1 MEINVLNSV
10 VVVLLCAMTAF
21 ISHMGMAVFHDGIRP
36 VIPEYIEGRM
46 HRSEMASIAFGLSVG
61 FIASVGIGNALA
73 TNLLNPW
80 LLFLATDIIGIA
92 SPKKWIA
99 PI

>member
-1 MEINVLNSV
+1 M
-10 VVVLLCAMTAF
+10 
-21 ISHMGMAVFHDGIRP
+21 SHMGMAVFHDGIRP

-46 HRSEMASIAFGLSVG
+46 HRGEMASIAFGLSVG
-61 FIASVGIGNALA
+61 FIASVGIGNALV

-92 SPKKWIA
+92 APKKWACTDFRCTLGIDLSDRNWWN
-99 PI
+99 

>member
-36 VIPEYIEGRM
+36 VIPEYIDGSC
-46 HRSEMASIAFGLSVG
+46 HR
-61 FIASVGIGNALA
+61 IGHIFVDES
-73 TNLLNPW
+73 T
-80 LLFLATDIIGIA
+80 FVE
-92 SPKKWIA
+92 
-99 PI
+99 

>member
-46 HRSEMASIAFGLSVG
+46 HRSEMASIAFG
-61 FIASVGIGNALA
+61 
-73 TNLLNPW
+73 
-80 LLFLATDIIGIA
+80 
-92 SPKKWIA
+92 
-99 PI
+99 